1 MNTNNFQVND
11 LMLATKGQRFLNYI
25 IDIIFIYI
33 FIFSTFILFGIF
45 SILIDYNDFFIWIE
59 NVNDLE
65 GTLIFIVFMLIY
77 FIVLEG
83 FLSRSIGKYITKTIV
98 VMKDGS
104 KPNFETI
111 RIRSLC
117 RIIPF
122 DHFSFLGTKSIGWH
136 DSMSKTY
143 VVDKNLFEK
152 YKNELNQIDDIN
164 EIGTTID

>member
-11 LMLATKGQRFLNYI
+11 LMLATKGQRFLNYF
-25 IDIIFIYI
+25 IDTLFIYLFIFVVLIIFLILNEIFGWMDFDTWIDNINSIEEFLIY
-33 FIFSTFILFGIF
+33 SIF
-45 SILIDYNDFFIWIE
+45 SI
-59 NVNDLE
+59 
-65 GTLIFIVFMLIY
+65 IY
-77 FIVLEG
+77 YSLFEG
-83 FLSRSIGKYITKTIV
+83 FSSKSIAKYITKTIV

-122 DHFSFLGTKSIGWH
+122 DHFSFLGTKPIGWH

-143 VVDKNLFEK
+143 VVDKNLFK
-152 YKNELNQIDDIN
+152 KHKNELNQIDEIN
-164 EIGTTID
+164 EIGTTIY